1 MAIIKINKDLP
12 PLKWYKIQ
20 KYKTYELR
28 IVQMAIVFKLT
39 DTIQMYYEIDSEK
52 ENLRCLNILVINK
65 EGQYTRDRIGISLDI
80 EELKRIADEY
90 REYILNNLFNS

>member
-52 ENLRCLNILVINK
+52 NLHCLNILVINK